1 MGAKVSKTFN
11 KHVTHVVFKDGYPRT
26 WDKARERGVKL
37 VSVLWVEKCRTAGAH
52 VDEALFPAAN
62 THERLPCLVK
72 KKHRCMQPKDFTSK
86 TPEND
91 KRLQKKFE
99 KMANELQKQKT
110 TLDNDVPVLLFES
123 SGALMYSPTATAH
136 RGRLSAM
143 EQRLQEMK
151 EKRANLSPTSSQMIE
166 MSYDNPVHT
175 SCETSL
181 DISQD
186 TLCSEDSLAGG
197 LQSPFDD
204 PCGDSGHGDPERR
217 LGGPAANDAGG
228 HVCAPSPALE
238 MSRIHSPA
246 SPRYLGLLAPR
257 TSEHHCAEEDAGWQR
272 DPAGAAAT
280 PDQQPSVTKGHHLGH
295 APRSSSSK
303 RKRPSEHTH
312 SPPEGRPKK
321 PKSSRKS
328 AARLFPSPGGQAPA
342 SPALAA
348 SAGDRSSYEDYFS
361 PDNLRERSTG
371 PLPPGLQSPLG
382 PAHHPCRARLSRWER
397 ASILGMSDFSCLG
410 KDPCSVPATSATA
423 QPSPRLRAPASGGS
437 YASSVRNTPA
447 AEDAPGRGP
456 PEDAQRGDGGPE
468 GRHEAVTPL
477 SEESGDSAPVRRLRE
492 EDATSGRLSSP
503 EDVKPAPTRQD
514 VPEGAREGCE
524 DLARPAAPKKKVRGP
539 KPVRTLVMTSM
550 PIEKQSIVTRV
561 VAKLKGFSLAREVCE
576 STTHVLAG
584 QALRT
589 LNVLLGLAR
598 GCWILSYEW
607 VLWSLELGHWISEEP
622 FELSDS
628 FPAAPLC
635 RRERHLSAGQYQG
648 TLFADQPTMFI
659 SPASDPPRAKLW
671 ELVLLCG
678 GRVTGVP
685 RQASLFIGPCQ
696 GRRKEAVT
704 YLSEKWILDSVTQ
717 HTVCA
722 CEDYLLRP

>member
-1 MGAKVSKTFN
+1 MRPCSRR
-11 KHVTHVVFKDGYPRT
+11 RT
-26 WDKARERGVKL
+26 PMNA
-37 VSVLWVEKCRTAGAH
+37 C
-52 VDEALFPAAN
+52 PAS
-62 THERLPCLVK
+62 LK
-72 KKHRCMQPKDFTSK
+72 KRCMQPKDFTSK